1 VTELKAGCTSNVNNP
16 EHDVKSNIGN
26 QRVLGVK
33 GELRAGQIYPKTSIG
48 RFQSFLYAVIPTGK
62 PGKPSKQTTGSRM
75 NKMTRVD
82 VSEQELELFL
92 NVADRLGIGVRDLLE
107 KDVPFREME
116 LAGHELGRAI
126 ARIIHEGLRIEKRCV
141 REPLM

>member
-1 VTELKAGCTSNVNNP
+1 
-16 EHDVKSNIGN
+16 
-26 QRVLGVK
+26 
-33 GELRAGQIYPKTSIG
+33 
-48 RFQSFLYAVIPTGK
+48 
-62 PGKPSKQTTGSRM
+62 M

-82 VSEQELELFL
+82 VSEQELEVFL

-126 ARIIHEGLRIEKRCV
+126 AQMTKGATGR
-141 REPLM
+141 PLTLAMPATCG

>member
-1 VTELKAGCTSNVNNP
+1 
-16 EHDVKSNIGN
+16 
-26 QRVLGVK
+26 
-33 GELRAGQIYPKTSIG
+33 
-48 RFQSFLYAVIPTGK
+48 
-62 PGKPSKQTTGSRM
+62 M